1 MFSSV
6 ELEESGETTD
16 IDIESE
22 MNPKFESEMNPFHKI
37 SWNEDISDRL
47 QSLKKVQKN
56 LLFKNKS
63 FVEKIL
69 RMAASQQR
77 TFNVKWI
84 INKYFQLKIQ

>member
-22 MNPKFESEMNPFHKI
+22 MNPKFESEMNPFRKI

-47 QSLKKVQKN
+47 QSLKKVQK
-56 LLFKNKS
+56 KPT
-63 FVEKIL
+63 V
-69 RMAASQQR
+69 
-77 TFNVKWI
+77 
-84 INKYFQLKIQ
+84 